1 MWFKHLH
8 LYRLHDAPT
17 LDAATLE
24 EALAEHAARPLGSQ
38 DPRRLGWTAPA
49 GRAGTARL
57 HELQGQRLISALRQ
71 ERLLPSS
78 VVREETEERA
88 ADVEALE
95 GRKLRRKEKLAI
107 KEQVIE
113 ELLPRAFVRS
123 QKIDLWWDTRRG
135 LIGVNASS
143 RTRAEELL
151 DLLRETLGSL
161 KVTPLSSQTLP
172 MRAMT
177 QWLVDPASRPADLV
191 LGDQVE
197 LKAKGDDG
205 VLRARQ
211 VDLDSD
217 EIQQLLE
224 GGRQASKLALEIEG
238 RLSFVLHDDL
248 ALKSLRFGDALI
260 DEANA
265 SDDGDD
271 ALVRLE
277 TDFVLMAEALGTNI
291 ERLIAWLGG
300 ESGATTGTT
309 TGTTADIT
317 TDIMKS
323 DV

>member
-8 LYRLHDAPT
+8 LYRLHDAPE

-24 EALAEHAARPLGSQ
+24 EALVEQAARPLGGQ
-38 DPRRLGWTAPA
+38 DPRRLGWTFPG
-49 GRAGTARL
+49 GRADTSRL
-57 HELQGQRLISALRQ
+57 HELQGQRLLSALRQ
-71 ERLLPSS
+71 ERLLPAS
-78 VVREETEERA
+78 VVKEEVDERA
-88 ADVEALE
+88 AEVEARE
-95 GRKLRRKEKLAI
+95 GRKLRRQEKITL
-107 KEQVIE
+107 KEQVVE

-123 QKIDLWWDTRRG
+123 QKIDLWWDTRRR

-161 KVTPLSSQTLP
+161 KVTPLATQVMP

-177 QWLVDPASRPADLV
+177 QWLTDPASRPADLV
-191 LGDQVE
+191 VGDQVE

-224 GGRQASKLALEIEG
+224 SGRQASKLAVEIEG

-271 ALVRLE
+271 ALLRLD
-277 TDFVLMAEALGTNI
+277 TDFVLMAQALGENT

-300 ESGATTGTT
+300 EAGT
-309 TGTTADIT
+309 A
-317 TDIMKS
+317 S
-323 DV
+323 DTQAP

>member
-8 LYRLHDAPT
+8 LYRLHGAPA

-24 EALAEHAARPLGSQ
+24 AALSEQAFRPLGGSE
-38 DPRRLGWTAPA
+38 PRRLGWCAPA
-49 GRAGTARL
+49 GRAGTQLL
-57 HELQGQRLISALRQ
+57 HELQGQRLITALRQ
-71 ERLLPSS
+71 ERLLPAS
-78 VVREETEERA
+78 VVREEVDERA
-88 ADVEALE
+88 AELEARE
-95 GRKLRRKEKLAI
+95 GRKLRRQEKLGI
-107 KEQVIE
+107 KEQVYE
-113 ELLPRAFVRS
+113 ELLPRAFVRT
-123 QKIDLWWDTRRG
+123 QKVDLWWDVRRG
-135 LIGVNASS
+135 LIGVNSSS
-143 RTRAEELL
+143 RKRAEEVL

-161 KVTPLSSQTLP
+161 KVTPLASQTLP

-177 QWLVDPASRPADLV
+177 GWLVDPGERPADLV

-217 EIQQLLE
+217 EIQRLLE
-224 GGRQASKLALEIEG
+224 SGRQASKLALEIEG

-260 DEANA
+260 DEANN

-277 TDFVLMAEALGTNI
+277 TDFLLMSQALGENLD
-291 ERLIAWLGG
+291 RLIDWLGG
-300 ESGATTGTT
+300 EAGT
-309 TGTTADIT
+309 A
-317 TDIMKS
+317 S
-323 DV
+323 DQSVA

>member
-8 LYRLHDAPT
+8 LYRLHDAPE

-24 EALAEHAARPLGSQ
+24 EALAEQAARPLGGQ
-38 DPRRLGWTAPA
+38 DPRRLGWTFPG
-49 GRAGTARL
+49 GRADTSRL
-57 HELQGQRLISALRQ
+57 HELQGQRLLSALRQ
-71 ERLLPSS
+71 ERLLPAS
-78 VVREETEERA
+78 VVKEEVDERA
-88 ADVEALE
+88 AEVEARE
-95 GRKLRRKEKLAI
+95 GRKLRRQEKITL
-107 KEQVIE
+107 KEQVVE

-123 QKIDLWWDTRRG
+123 QKIDLWWDTRRR
-135 LIGVNASS
+135 LVGVNASS

-161 KVTPLSSQTLP
+161 KVTPLATQVMP

-177 QWLVDPASRPADLV
+177 QWLTDPASRPADLV
-191 LGDQVE
+191 VGDQVE

-224 GGRQASKLALEIEG
+224 SGRQASKLAVEIEG

-271 ALVRLE
+271 ALLRLD
-277 TDFVLMAEALGTNI
+277 TDFVLMAQALGENT

-300 ESGATTGTT
+300 EAGT
-309 TGTTADIT
+309 A
-317 TDIMKS
+317 S
-323 DV
+323 DTQAP

>member
-8 LYRLHDAPT
+8 LYRLHDAPE

-24 EALAEHAARPLGSQ
+24 EALAEQAARPLGGQ
-38 DPRRLGWTAPA
+38 DPRRLGWTFPG
-49 GRAGTARL
+49 GRADTARL
-57 HELQGQRLISALRQ
+57 HELQGQRLLSALRQ
-71 ERLLPSS
+71 ERLLPAS
-78 VVREETEERA
+78 VVKEEVDERA
-88 ADVEALE
+88 AEVETRE
-95 GRKLRRKEKLAI
+95 GRKLRRQEKIAI
-107 KEQVIE
+107 KEQVVE

-123 QKIDLWWDTRRG
+123 QKIDLWWDTRRR
-135 LIGVNASS
+135 LIGINASS

-161 KVTPLSSQTLP
+161 KVTPLATQVMP

-177 QWLVDPASRPADLV
+177 QWLTDPASRPADLV

-224 GGRQASKLALEIEG
+224 SGRQASKLAVEVEG

-248 ALKSLRFGDALI
+248 ALKSIRFGDALI

-271 ALVRLE
+271 ALLRLD
-277 TDFVLMAEALGTNI
+277 TDFVLMAQALGENT

-300 ESGATTGTT
+300 EAGT
-309 TGTTADIT
+309 A
-317 TDIMKS
+317 S
-323 DV
+323 DA